1 MGADQSQDDAALIR
15 RLIDELFRQAE
26 EGDTDKID
34 QIQRKLR
41 DVIGH
46 RTPTHST
53 IRPVRMP

>member
-1 MGADQSQDDAALIR
+1 MSADQSQDDAALIR
-15 RLIDELFRQAE
+15 RLIDELFRRAE
-26 EGDTDKID
+26 EGDNDKVD

-41 DVIGH
+41 DVIGQ